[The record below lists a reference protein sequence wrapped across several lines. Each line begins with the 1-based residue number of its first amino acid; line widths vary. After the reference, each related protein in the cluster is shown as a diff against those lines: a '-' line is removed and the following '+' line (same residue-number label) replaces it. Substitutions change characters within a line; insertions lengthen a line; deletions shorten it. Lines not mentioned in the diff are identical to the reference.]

1 MPSEPTVPDPNPPI
15 ASLWNETSG
24 LGRHPGFQP
33 AGPPEADRTAD
44 VVVVGGGIAGLSI
57 ALRLK
62 EAGADV
68 VVLERRRVGT
78 GVTGGSTAKVT
89 ALHGLIHAVLRRVHG
104 PEATARY
111 AAANAAAVDQMA
123 QLVDR
128 YRIDCGFTRAEA
140 VNFATT
146 PQGLTRLSEDLDAA
160 RDAGLPAAFR
170 DETELPFPVLG
181 AVVLPDQAHV
191 HPRRYCEGLAAA
203 LGPGAVHE
211 GTAVSDV
218 DEDGKGGKD
227 GSDGRTCRVRTAT
240 GAVVRAAHA
249 VIATQGPI
257 VDPRYVVVR
266 CRPVRSYVVA
276 VELGGPI
283 PEGMYLSVE
292 EPIHSLRPATVD
304 GTRYLLVGGQGH
316 PVGDEHDART
326 NLSALES
333 WAREHFDVTAV
344 RHRWAAHD
352 QVPSDHLPFVGRLTP
367 GSHRWVATGFQKWG
381 FTTSAVAANIIAD
394 GIAGRGAE
402 GTDGTGGTDGAR
414 PDPLAR
420 LLDPTRLR
428 STATADLAR
437 DVSRVACRYVGDEVA
452 VRLGRRDGEHRLA
465 DVPPGGGTVIH
476 TADGPTAV
484 HRDDEGHLHAVS
496 ATCTHE
502 GCLVRFNRAQ
512 CSWDCPCHGSRFAPD
527 GTVLSG
533 PASEDLRPV
542 EVVETREA
550 RPAAADA

>member
-1 MPSEPTVPDPNPPI
+1 
-15 ASLWNETSG
+15 
-24 LGRHPGFQP
+24 
-33 AGPPEADRTAD
+33 
-44 VVVVGGGIAGLSI
+44 VVVGGGIAGLSI

-89 ALHGLIHAVLRRVHG
+89 ALHGLIHSVLRRLHG
-104 PEATARY
+104 PEATAWY

-123 QLVDR
+123 ELVDR
-128 YRIDCGFTRAEA
+128 YGIDCGFTRAEA
-140 VNFATT
+140 LNYATT
-146 PQGLTRLSEDLDAA
+146 PQGLTQLSEDLDAA
-160 RDAGLPAAFR
+160 RDAGLPVTFR
-170 DETELPFPVLG
+170 DETELPFAVLG
-181 AVVLPDQAHV
+181 AVVLPGQAHV

-211 GTAVSDV
+211 GTAVADV
-218 DEDGKGGKD
+218 DEDGNRHKD
-227 GSDGRTCRVRTAT
+227 GEHGDGARTCRVRTAA
-240 GAVVRAAHA
+240 GPVVRAAHA

-257 VDPRYVVVR
+257 VDPRYLVVR
-266 CRPVRSYVVA
+266 CRPSRSYVVA
-276 VELGGPI
+276 VEVVGPI

-292 EPIHSLRPATVD
+292 EPIRSLRPATVD
-304 GTRYLLVGGQGH
+304 GTRYLLVGGEGH
-316 PVGDEHDART
+316 PVGDERDART
-326 NLSALES
+326 NLSALEA

-381 FTTSAVAANIIAD
+381 FTTSTVAANIVAG
-394 GIAGRGAE
+394 GIAGAA
-402 GTDGTGGTDGAR
+402 TGDGAQ

-428 STATADLAR
+428 STATVDLAR

-452 VRLGRRDGEHRLA
+452 VRLGRRDAEHRLA
-465 DVPPGGGTVIH
+465 DVPPGGGAVVH

-484 HRDDEGHLHAVS
+484 HRDGDGNLHAVS

-512 CSWDCPCHGSRFAPD
+512 RSWDCPCHGSRFAPD

-533 PASEDLRPV
+533 PAAQDLRRVDLP
-542 EVVETREA
+542 EPTA
-550 RPAAADA
+550 SPSPAAADT

>member
-1 MPSEPTVPDPNPPI
+1 MPSESAVPDPNPPI
-15 ASLWNETSG
+15 ASLWTETGG

-33 AGPPEADRTAD
+33 AGPPETPPGTDRTTD

-57 ALRLK
+57 AVRLK

-68 VVLERRRVGT
+68 VVLERHRVGT

-89 ALHGLIHAVLRRVHG
+89 ALHGLIHSVLRGLHG
-104 PEATARY
+104 AEATARY
-111 AAANAAAVDQMA
+111 AAANAAAVGQTA
-123 QLVDR
+123 ALVDR
-128 YRIDCGFTRAEA
+128 YGIDCGFTRAEA
-140 VNFATT
+140 VNIATT

-160 RDAGLPAAFR
+160 RDAGLPVAFR

-181 AVVLPDQAHV
+181 AVVLADQAHL

-211 GTAVSDV
+211 GTAVTRV
-218 DEDGKGGKD
+218 DEDGRDD
-227 GSDGRTCRVRTAT
+227 GSARCHVHTAS
-240 GAVVRAAHA
+240 GHVVHATHA

-257 VDPRYVVVR
+257 VDPRYVAVR

-276 VELGGPI
+276 LEIDGPV
-283 PEGMYLSVE
+283 PEQMFLSVE
-292 EPIHSLRPATVD
+292 EPVRSLRPATVD
-304 GTRYLLVGGQGH
+304 GTRYLLVGGEGH
-316 PVGDEHDART
+316 PVGDERDART
-326 NLSALES
+326 QLSALEA

-344 RHRWAAHD
+344 GPRWAAHD

-381 FTTSAVAANIIAD
+381 FTTSAVAANVIAD
-394 GIAGRGAE
+394 GITAGGSGGADE
-402 GTDGTGGTDGAR
+402 
-414 PDPLAR
+414 PHSLAR

-437 DVSRVACRYVGDEVA
+437 AVSRVACRYVGDEVA
-452 VRLGRRDGEHRLA
+452 VRLGRRDAEHRLA
-465 DVPPGGGTVIH
+465 DVPAGGGAVVH
-476 TADGPTAV
+476 TEHGPTAV
-484 HRDDEGHLHAVS
+484 HRDDDGELHAVS

-512 CSWDCPCHGSRFAPD
+512 RSWDCPCHGSRFAPD

-533 PASEDLRPV
+533 PAAKDLRRVDLP
-542 EVVETREA
+542 EVSSA
-550 RPAAADA
+550 QAHA